1 MLSTW
6 CFGYRERRSSGVRTS
21 PLSVSK
27 PLRGSVPRPVAF
39 PEQAA
44 VTQDGGMSESVDPDR
59 AATPKDEDEARE
71 VQAAAEFSAALE
83 AFEHAHATPA
93 AAPPERTVAA
103 PRVGQKI
110 RGRIVA
116 LNGDVM
122 LIDVGGRSE
131 AVADAREFREESG
144 ALTVSIGDSIELH
157 VAVAGEPLTLAR
169 AAKRQAGKVSLS
181 ALRQAKGAGLPV
193 RGKVTA
199 VNTGGLTVDV
209 DGVRAFCPVSQ
220 IDDHFV
226 EDTAPYVGRVFEFLV
241 TEVDE
246 SRSRAVVSR
255 RRLLQQQA
263 EAKAKERIAS
273 LAPGQ
278 ELEGK
283 VTRLEPFGAFVDL
296 GGFEGLVHVSEVA
309 HARVAH
315 PREVVSAGDQ
325 VRVRVLKLEMGKDGR
340 QRVALSI
347 KAIAPDPWSTLAGQF
362 APGMRVPG
370 VVVRLADF
378 GAFVNLAPG
387 LDGLVHVS
395 QVSHTR
401 IQHARDVLSPG
412 QAVEV
417 VVLAVEPERKRISLS
432 IRDALERPIE
442 SSRIVPDDRVP
453 AERGESRGP
462 SRGSAER
469 SGSRGGARGSAEGGS
484 RRGPSRGSAEGGGS
498 RGPARGGSR
507 GPSRGGGRG
516 EGRGEGRGPKR
527 EEREAI
533 ESYESRPARDEPPAL
548 TPMQLAFQRA
558 REAQEKRA
566 RKP

>member
-1 MLSTW
+1 M
-6 CFGYRERRSSGVRTS
+6 
-21 PLSVSK
+21 
-27 PLRGSVPRPVAF
+27 
-39 PEQAA
+39 
-44 VTQDGGMSESVDPDR
+44 TQDDVMTPPTDPDR
-59 AATPKDEDEARE
+59 APTPKDEDEA
-71 VQAAAEFSAALE
+71 QAADAAAEFSAALE
-83 AFEHAHATPA
+83 AFEHTQPEPA
-93 AAPPERTVAA
+93 AKKPERKAAA
-103 PRVGQKI
+103 PRVGQRV

-116 LNGDVM
+116 VNDDVM

-144 ALTVSIGDSIELH
+144 ALTVNVGDSIELH

-169 AAKRQAGKVSLS
+169 TAKRQGGKVSLA
-181 ALRQAKGAGLPV
+181 ALRQAKDAGLTV
-193 RGKVTA
+193 RGKVSA

-255 RRLLQQQA
+255 RRLLQQQG
-263 EAKAKERIAS
+263 EAKARERIAT

-278 ELEGK
+278 ELEGT
-283 VTRLEPFGAFVDL
+283 VTRMEPFGAFVDL
-296 GGFEGLVHVSEVA
+296 GGVEGLVHVSEVS

-315 PREVVSAGDQ
+315 PREAVSAGEK
-325 VRVRVLKLEMGKDGR
+325 VRVRVLKLDTGKDGR
-340 QRVALSI
+340 PRVALSI
-347 KAIAPDPWSTLAGQF
+347 KAIAPDPWETMSQQF
-362 APGMRVPG
+362 SPGARVPG

-401 IQHARDVLSPG
+401 IQHPRELLSPG

-417 VVLAVEPERKRISLS
+417 VVLSVEPERKRISLS
-432 IRDALERPIE
+432 IRDALEQPVE
-442 SSRIVPDDRVP
+442 ASRMTRDDRAPGERAP
-453 AERGESRGP
+453 AERGTDRGAGQRGPSRGASRGASRGPSGTSPDRGAPRGAPRAASGTAPDRGAARAPSRGPSRGESRGGPRGESRGGPRGESRGP
-462 SRGSAER
+462 R
-469 SGSRGGARGSAEGGS
+469 
-484 RRGPSRGSAEGGGS
+484 
-498 RGPARGGSR
+498 
-507 GPSRGGGRG
+507 
-516 EGRGEGRGPKR
+516 R
-527 EEREAI
+527 EERQAV
-533 ESYESRPARDEPPAL
+533 ESYESRPAKDEPPAL

-558 REAQEKRA
+558 REAQEKRE